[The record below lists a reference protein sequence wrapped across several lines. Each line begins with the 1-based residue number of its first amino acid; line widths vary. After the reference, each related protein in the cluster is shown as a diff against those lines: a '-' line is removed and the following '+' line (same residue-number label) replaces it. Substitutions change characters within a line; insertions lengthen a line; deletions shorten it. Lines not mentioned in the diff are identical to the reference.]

1 MTRDRL
7 NRNGY
12 KVLAGYF
19 ASPVLHGAIIF
30 GCAGRMDLPWIWVYL
45 VVSFIGMFG
54 GIVPVCI
61 RNPVLINHRG
71 DFRRKKDTMPW
82 DRWLVPT
89 YGILSCYLTPAVI
102 GLDVGRYGWSD
113 LGPVTAILGIAGF
126 LAGSAL
132 LTWAMLT
139 NTHFETTVRIQTD
152 RNHKVVTT
160 GPYRFVRHPGYVGAI
175 LWNITTP
182 MMARSAAAL
191 VPAVAAIAVL
201 VCRTSLED
209 RTLRCE
215 LPGYAVYADRT
226 RYRLLPGIW

>member
-1 MTRDRL
+1 M
-7 NRNGY
+7 
-12 KVLAGYF
+12 A
-19 ASPVLHGAIIF
+19 PAITSGQGRQEKTAFLMARARFWGGEIFLRRGEIF

-102 GLDVGRYGWSD
+102 GLDVGRHGWSD

-152 RNHKVVTT
+152 RNHRV
-160 GPYRFVRHPGYVGAI
+160 
-175 LWNITTP
+175 
-182 MMARSAAAL
+182 AL
-191 VPAVAAIAVL
+191 YS
-201 VCRTSLED
+201 RTQES
-209 RTLRCE
+209 
-215 LPGYAVYADRT
+215 
-226 RYRLLPGIW
+226 

>member
-126 LAGSAL
+126 WPARRFGVGDADQY
-132 LTWAMLT
+132 A
-139 NTHFETTVRIQTD
+139 FQTTVESRL
-152 RNHKVVTT
+152 T
-160 GPYRFVRHPGYVGAI
+160 GITRSSRPGRTGCAAPATSAI

-182 MMARSAAAL
+182 MMARRPRPLFRPLRRLRFWFAERPGRPYAAL
-191 VPAVAAIAVL
+191 
-201 VCRTSLED
+201 RTAG
-209 RTLRCE
+209 LRRIRRQD
-215 LPGYAVYADRT
+215 A
-226 RYRLLPGIW
+226 YRLLPGIW